1 MAKVAFDLYFDYREW
16 KEQLN
21 SYYKSGSNHG
31 AWNDAKK
38 LEVSYLYRH
47 ADLQDDERDR
57 LCVVLPLVRLQIEKL
72 GLTDE
77 LLRELELYYEDFNK
91 GIFNDLFEDYELELV
106 KEDLY
111 WCYEHRKENLYKS

>member
-1 MAKVAFDLYFDYREW
+1 MPKVDFDYYIDYKTW
-16 KEQLN
+16 KN
-21 SYYKSGSNHG
+21 DMAFYFNHG
-31 AWNDAKK
+31 PNNSAWNDAKK
-38 LEVSYLYRH
+38 LQISYLYRH

-77 LLRELELYYEDFNK
+77 LLGELELYYEDFNK
-91 GIFNDLFEDYELELV
+91 GVFNDLFEDYELELV

-111 WCYEHRKENLYKS
+111 WCYEHRKDNLYKS